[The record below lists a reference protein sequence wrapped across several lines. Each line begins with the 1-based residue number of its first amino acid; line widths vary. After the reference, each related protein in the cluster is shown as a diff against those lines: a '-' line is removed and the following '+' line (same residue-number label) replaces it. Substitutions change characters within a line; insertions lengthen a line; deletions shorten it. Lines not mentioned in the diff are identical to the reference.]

1 MMNSTLTIPPATLV
15 QEQQAEQLGA
25 RAKPGQQP
33 LTDAKRKELKKISQ
47 DFESLFVGMMLKSMR
62 ATVPEDKLTGGGRAE
77 ETYRSLLD
85 QEYATAASK
94 RGGVGIASMVEK
106 ELLRRYE
113 GQPVP
118 SNRPTSGEN
127 Q

>member
-1 MMNSTLTIPPATLV
+1 MMNSALTIPPATLV
-15 QEQQAEQLGA
+15 QEQQAEHLGA
-25 RAKPGQQP
+25 RAKLGQQP

-62 ATVPEDKLTGGGRAE
+62 ATVPEDKLAGGGRAE

-94 RGGVGIASMVEK
+94 RGGVGIATMVEK

-113 GQPVP
+113 GPPAPAQ
-118 SNRPTSGEN
+118 RITQGDE